1 MSFVDRSDSSSAA
14 YPALIKSENLIDQKR
29 RSVTKT
35 ISATEAARNFRA
47 VLNDVE
53 GNGMTFRIER
63 HGQPIAELA
72 PVGKHVRRFTGRDLV
87 ELLQEVPKLDADFA
101 SDVAAIHAEGN
112 TPVRDPWE

>member
-1 MSFVDRSDSSSAA
+1 MAR
-14 YPALIKSENLIDQKR
+14 
-29 RSVTKT
+29 T

-53 GNGMTFRIER
+53 DNGVTFRIER

-72 PVGKHVRRFTGRDLV
+72 PVGKRVRRFTGRDLV
-87 ELLQEVPKLDADFA
+87 EVLQELPKLDADFA

-112 TPVRDPWE
+112 TLVHDPWE